1 MLTLHGFPYSNYHN
15 IVKHALMHK
24 GVEFEEHIVYPGM
37 PELAKVSPVGKVP
50 AITTED
56 GTHLSESSVI
66 VDYLE
71 DRYPANALY
80 PAEPE
85 ARAKVRQIMKVAEL
99 YLELSARRLLTFAI
113 GQTEA
118 PQSLCNEV
126 KATLDRGMNALEQL
140 ASFSPY
146 LCGNQITLA
155 DIYLRY
161 ALAIAKLVGPKFL
174 QWNPLDAVEGLK
186 EWDALMAD
194 SDIARQIDADQQENA
209 KPFMAYVAASMK
221 K

>member
-24 GVEFEEHIVYPGM
+24 GVKFEEHIIYPGM
-37 PELAKVSPVGKVP
+37 PELMKVSPVGKVP
-50 AITTED
+50 AITAED

-71 DRYPANALY
+71 DRYPTPALY

-113 GQTEA
+113 GQTEP
-118 PQSLCNEV
+118 PQPLCNEV
-126 KATLDRGMNALEQL
+126 KATLDRGMNALKQL

-146 LCGNQITLA
+146 VCGNKLTLA

-186 EWDALMAD
+186 EWDELMAD